1 MTKPIRV
8 ALRSTHFK
16 NNPFI
21 SDITIVFILYA
32 ISPSRVDRGAEMGR
46 NPYIFVPAERVRRA
60 RRGTEGA
67 HRAPQ
72 TLPRPD
78 RLLILP
84 TPSTHRH
91 TALSPPTAASSYP
104 GTPLTL
110 AFFRKAERRPAEPTS
125 RLALSRSRLLLL
137 SPVALPYQDA
147 MCEHSIV
154 DGPAGDASRAGSQCV
169 LVYVYRSGCC
179 RDTIC
184 TSRFNLGSDRI
195 SMTKPIRVALRSTH
209 FKNNPFISDITIV
222 FILYAIS
229 PSRVDRGAEMGRNPY
244 IFAPARRL
252 GKLE

>member
-1 MTKPIRV
+1 MYVYRSGCCRDTICTSRFNLGSDRISMTKPIRV

-91 TALSPPTAASSYP
+91 TALSPPTAASSFP
-104 GTPLTL
+104 PSLSPSLGK
-110 AFFRKAERRPAEPTS
+110 RSGGQQSRRAAS
-125 RLALSRSRLLLL
+125 LSLALVFCFF
-137 SPVALPYQDA
+137 PPWPYHTR
-147 MCEHSIV
+147 M
-154 DGPAGDASRAGSQCV
+154 
-169 LVYVYRSGCC
+169 
-179 RDTIC
+179 
-184 TSRFNLGSDRI
+184 
-195 SMTKPIRVALRSTH
+195 
-209 FKNNPFISDITIV
+209 
-222 FILYAIS
+222 
-229 PSRVDRGAEMGRNPY
+229 
-244 IFAPARRL
+244 
-252 GKLE
+252 